1 MTESIVMRRILGLEK
16 EHRIKTTVML
26 EQELIEKVKQ
36 NCLDLSDVM
45 NLALEDFL
53 RKKGYF

>member
-16 EHRIKTTVML
+16 KHRIKTTVML